1 MTTEPYDFS
10 ITSVVYDDD
19 ISYRQMLR
27 TLLKMESKKNMSE
40 ETLDALTQDEQ
51 DCDDAALTV
60 ALDWIYFK
68 TRDHPLFQ
76 HLYLKAAGFMLS
88 EDAQTGLCILL
99 AYDNLPLFHAMFRA
113 YMMDQ
118 DRFSDT
124 HSTYRALH
132 GKLFS

>member
-10 ITSVVYDDD
+10 ITTIVYDDD
-19 ISYRQMLR
+19 TSYRQMLR
-27 TLLKMESKKNMSE
+27 TLLKMESKNPLSE
-40 ETLDALTQDEQ
+40 DPLDSLTQDEQ
-51 DCDDAALTV
+51 DIDDAALTA

-99 AYDNLPLFHAMFRA
+99 AYDNLPLFHAMFCA
-113 YMMDQ
+113 YMADQ

-124 HSTYRALH
+124 HTAYRALH
-132 GKLFS
+132 DKLFS

>member
-10 ITSVVYDDD
+10 ITNVVYDDD

-27 TLLKMESKKNMSE
+27 TILKMESKKIMSE

>member
-1 MTTEPYDFS
+1 MTTEPYEFS
-10 ITSVVYDDD
+10 ITKIVYNDDT
-19 ISYRQMLR
+19 SYRQVLR
-27 TLLKMESKKNMSE
+27 TLLKMESKPTS
-40 ETLDALTQDEQ
+40 TDDLDSLTQDEQ

-99 AYDNLPLFHAMFRA
+99 AYDNLPLFHPMFCA
-113 YMMDQ
+113 YMEDP
-118 DRFSDT
+118 DRFSDK
-124 HSTYRALH
+124 HAAYAALYA
-132 GKLFS
+132 KLFS

>member
-10 ITSVVYDDD
+10 ITTIVYDDD
-19 ISYRQMLR
+19 TSYRRVLR
-27 TLLKMESKKNMSE
+27 TLLKMESKSAFSE
-40 ETLDALTQDEQ
+40 NLDSLTQDEQ
-51 DCDDAALTV
+51 DCDDDAMTV

-99 AYDNLPLFHAMFRA
+99 AYDNLPLFHPMFCA
-113 YMMDQ
+113 YMEDP
-118 DRFSDT
+118 DRFSDK
-124 HSTYRALH
+124 HPAYAALYA
-132 GKLFS
+132 KLFS